1 MIMGQQL
8 YRVPEMNRYVRTAM
22 LIAREECLYFRH
34 LEIRPEHILLGL
46 IQVPGSITET
56 VLSEMDVTA
65 QLTRKVMSEEID
77 TLKKVSD
84 KSLAQKELSVWNIDL
99 DKVLKGITDI
109 TTKAG
114 KVAPMNYTPETSSA
128 SFELLSLAAE
138 LVLQQK
144 ASHICTDHVL
154 LSLFSLPDWSIK
166 VFLGSIGL
174 WQARVQPTLELMRSD
189 TQEFKDMNNAN
200 LH

>member
-1 MIMGQQL
+1 MMRQQP
-8 YRVPEMNRYVRTAM
+8 YRFPEMNRYVRTAV

-56 VLSEMDVTA
+56 VLSAIDVTA
-65 QLTRKVMSEEID
+65 QMTRKVMAEDID
-77 TLKKVSD
+77 TFDKVSD
-84 KSLAQKELSVWNIDL
+84 KSLAQKELAPWNINL
-99 DKVLKGITDI
+99 DEVLKGIADI
-109 TTKAG
+109 ASKAG
-114 KVAPMNYTPETSSA
+114 KVAPMNYTPATSSA

-144 ASHICTDHVL
+144 ARHFCTDHVL

-166 VFLGSIGL
+166 VFLEGIGL
-174 WQARVQPTLELMRSD
+174 SQVRVQQTLELMRGD
-189 TQEFKDMNNAN
+189 TQEFEDMNNAN
-200 LH
+200 SH